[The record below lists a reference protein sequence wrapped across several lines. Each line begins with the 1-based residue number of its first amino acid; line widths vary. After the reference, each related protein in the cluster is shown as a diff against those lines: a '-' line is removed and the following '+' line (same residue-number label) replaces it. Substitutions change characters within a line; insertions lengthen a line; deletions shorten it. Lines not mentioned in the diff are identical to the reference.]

1 MYDDF
6 LSSIVEFNS
15 IIFIHLDYIISLMKK
30 FQLGEFE
37 EIVILTIGI
46 LNNQAYSV
54 SIKEEIESR
63 LSRTVSLG
71 ALHTA
76 LKRLEEKGYLK
87 SFAGES
93 NEDRAGR
100 PKRFFEITAM
110 GKRAMIHAKDERDQ
124 LWKAI
129 PKTIMQS

>member
-1 MYDDF
+1 
-6 LSSIVEFNS
+6 
-15 IIFIHLDYIISLMKK
+15 MKK
-30 FQLGEFE
+30 FQMGEFE

-63 LSRTVSLG
+63 LSRSVSLG

-76 LKRLEEKGYLK
+76 LKRLEEKGFVK
-87 SFAGES
+87 SFSGETS
-93 NEDRAGR
+93 EDRAGR

-110 GKRAMIHAKDERDQ
+110 GKKAMLHAKESREQ

-129 PKTIMQS
+129 PKTVIQP

>member
-1 MYDDF
+1 
-6 LSSIVEFNS
+6 
-15 IIFIHLDYIISLMKK
+15 MKK
-30 FQLGEFE
+30 YQLGEFE

-54 SIKEEIESR
+54 SIKDEIETR
-63 LSRTVSLG
+63 LSRPVSFG

-87 SFAGES
+87 SYAGES
-93 NEDRAGR
+93 TDVRAGR
-100 PKRFFEITAM
+100 PRQYFEITAL
-110 GKRAMIHAKDERDQ
+110 GKKAIQYARATRDE

-129 PKTIMQS
+129 PKTVLQVSTI